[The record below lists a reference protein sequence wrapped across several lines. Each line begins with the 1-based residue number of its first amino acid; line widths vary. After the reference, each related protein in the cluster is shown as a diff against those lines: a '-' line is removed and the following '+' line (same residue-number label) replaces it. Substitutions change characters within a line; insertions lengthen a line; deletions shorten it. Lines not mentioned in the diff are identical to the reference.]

1 MLKIKKVYFCFLAET
16 LEPEEG
22 ALLLKDFEPL
32 PFEFFDDLAV
42 SGDLALPG
50 DPLGLRDLFIVGLF
64 GLVGDRRRLLNPGL
78 LLDHVIR
85 QNDEEGL
92 DLAMPLGLDLPQD
105 GLELLVGEHVW

>member
-1 MLKIKKVYFCFLAET
+1 MIKTCCKMLKIKKVYFCFLAET

-50 DPLGLRDLFIVGLF
+50 DPSDSVTSSS
-64 GLVGDRRRLLNPGL
+64 
-78 LLDHVIR
+78 
-85 QNDEEGL
+85 
-92 DLAMPLGLDLPQD
+92 LASLAS
-105 GLELLVGEHVW
+105 LETGADF